1 MASFIKARYI
11 DLAAAGDIQKYLTL
25 NVENA
30 YRVMKL
36 QVLKHL
42 LIIN

>member
-30 YRVMKL
+30 YRVDVASGNL
-36 QVLKHL
+36 RV
-42 LIIN
+42 